1 LARPTTVSTE
11 TIEELHDKGM
21 SVREIAE
28 ELHVA
33 PITVRR
39 HLAESASLPPKG
51 VRIYSLDEEGADAAM
66 EAESLRRWQADNKS
80 NSLEIDDEDDLS
92 DREPLFIGEPYGD
105 ALMLVEIV
113 VIGHNWRGLVQM
125 DVNTAK
131 TGIPWRLVVCQ
142 PGGENGKD
150 FKDSYRYTTLND
162 ALRVAKGLQPKLE
175 AV

>member
-1 LARPTTVSTE
+1 LARPTSVSNE
-11 TIEELHDKGM
+11 IIEELHDKGM
-21 SVREIAE
+21 TTREIADRLE
-28 ELHVA
+28 VTA
-33 PITVRR
+33 RTVRN
-39 HLAESASLPPKG
+39 HLASIGLPRSDSIK
-51 VRIYSLDEEGADAAM
+51 VYSLDEDGADASL

-80 NSLEIDDEDDLS
+80 NSLEIDDDDLS

-142 PGGENGKD
+142 PDGANGKD
-150 FKDSYRYTTLND
+150 FKDSYRYATLND
-162 ALRVAKGLQPKLE
+162 ALQVAKGLQPKLQ
-175 AV
+175 AA